1 MTCMGREGKYG
12 VLVGKH
18 EGKRLHVRC
27 RYRWEDNMK
36 MDPRCVGW
44 EGRDWS
50 HLAQDRDK

>member
-1 MTCMGREGKYG
+1 MGREGKYG